1 MEAGRFRMHVF
12 GPKSY
17 PFKELIRNTEEVGL
31 FPATGTS
38 TKQHLRHCIRDLY
51 WEGVGFGVERCIF

>member
-1 MEAGRFRMHVF
+1 MHVF